1 MNNKEILLVAE
12 TVSNEKG
19 ISRDEI
25 FAALES
31 ALAVAARRTFSI
43 DVDLRIEIDR
53 TTGNFRTF
61 RRWMVVDDNLPQE
74 EQAPTRQITLSAARI
89 DDPEIEVGAILE
101 EEIENIVFARTD
113 AQSAKQVITQKI
125 RVAERHHI
133 ARQYED
139 RIGELIRG
147 TVKRIDRGNL
157 FIDLGDNSEA
167 LLPKE
172 NTIPREMFRVGDTL
186 RAVLTEIRDDLQR
199 GPQII
204 LSRRANELIQVL
216 FELEVP
222 EIHQGSIE
230 LVAASRDPGSR
241 AKIAVKSH
249 DKRIDPVGACVGMRG
264 SRVQNITRELFGE
277 RVDIVLWDAN
287 PVQYVINAMSPAEV
301 VSVIVD
307 EDKHM
312 MDIAVSQDK
321 LSQAIGRGGQNVRLA
336 SELTGWTLNVMG
348 SEDAESKQYKETTRI
363 ADLFTEELNVDEEV
377 AEILIRE
384 GFSTIEEVAYVPVN
398 EMLEIEEFDEDV
410 IEALREA
417 AREALERQEDMIKAL
432 GDQAPTD
439 DLIRLLDGNELLAI
453 QLAKKDISTLDD
465 LAELSTD
472 ELCEMAAIDEEQASR
487 YIMAARE
494 SWFEE

>member
-61 RRWMVVDDNLPQE
+61 RRWTVVDDNLPQE

-89 DDPEIEVGAILE
+89 DDPEIEVGAIIE

-186 RAVLTEIRDDLQR
+186 RAVLTEIRDDQQR

-204 LSRRANELIQVL
+204 LSRRANELIKVL

-348 SEDAESKQYKETTRI
+348 SEDAESKQHKETTRI

>member
-61 RRWMVVDDNLPQE
+61 RRWTVVDDNLPQE

-89 DDPEIEVGAILE
+89 DDPEIEVGAIIE

-186 RAVLTEIRDDLQR
+186 RAVLTEIRDDQQR

-204 LSRRANELIQVL
+204 LSRRANELIKVL

-348 SEDAESKQYKETTRI
+348 SEDAESKQHKEITRI

>member
-19 ISRDEI
+19 ISRNEI

>member
-61 RRWMVVDDNLPQE
+61 RRWTVVDDNLPQE

-89 DDPEIEVGAILE
+89 DDPEIEVGAIIE

-186 RAVLTEIRDDLQR
+186 RAVLTEIRDDQQR
-199 GPQII
+199 GP
-204 LSRRANELIQVL
+204 
-216 FELEVP
+216 
-222 EIHQGSIE
+222 
-230 LVAASRDPGSR
+230 
-241 AKIAVKSH
+241 
-249 DKRIDPVGACVGMRG
+249 
-264 SRVQNITRELFGE
+264 
-277 RVDIVLWDAN
+277 
-287 PVQYVINAMSPAEV
+287 
-301 VSVIVD
+301 
-307 EDKHM
+307 
-312 MDIAVSQDK
+312 
-321 LSQAIGRGGQNVRLA
+321 
-336 SELTGWTLNVMG
+336 
-348 SEDAESKQYKETTRI
+348 
-363 ADLFTEELNVDEEV
+363 
-377 AEILIRE
+377 
-384 GFSTIEEVAYVPVN
+384 
-398 EMLEIEEFDEDV
+398 
-410 IEALREA
+410 
-417 AREALERQEDMIKAL
+417 
-432 GDQAPTD
+432 
-439 DLIRLLDGNELLAI
+439 
-453 QLAKKDISTLDD
+453 
-465 LAELSTD
+465 
-472 ELCEMAAIDEEQASR
+472 
-487 YIMAARE
+487 
-494 SWFEE
+494 

>member
-61 RRWMVVDDNLPQE
+61 RRWTVVDDNLPQE

-89 DDPEIEVGAILE
+89 DDPEIEVGAIIE

-186 RAVLTEIRDDLQR
+186 RAVLTEIRDDQQR

-204 LSRRANELIQVL
+204 LSRRANELIKVL

-348 SEDAESKQYKETTRI
+348 SEDAESKQHKETTRI

-417 AREALERQEDMIKAL
+417 AREALERQENMIKAL

>member
-89 DDPEIEVGAILE
+89 DDPEIEVGAIIE

-186 RAVLTEIRDDLQR
+186 RAVLTEIRDDQQR

-204 LSRRANELIQVL
+204 LSRRANELIKVL

-348 SEDAESKQYKETTRI
+348 SEDAESKQHKETTRI

>member
-61 RRWMVVDDNLPQE
+61 RRWTVVDDNLPQE

-89 DDPEIEVGAILE
+89 DDPEIEVGAIIE

-186 RAVLTEIRDDLQR
+186 RAVLTEIRDDQQR

-204 LSRRANELIQVL
+204 LSRRANELIKVL

-287 PVQYVINAMSPAEV
+287 PVQYVINAMSPAEG

-348 SEDAESKQYKETTRI
+348 SEDAESKQHKETTRI